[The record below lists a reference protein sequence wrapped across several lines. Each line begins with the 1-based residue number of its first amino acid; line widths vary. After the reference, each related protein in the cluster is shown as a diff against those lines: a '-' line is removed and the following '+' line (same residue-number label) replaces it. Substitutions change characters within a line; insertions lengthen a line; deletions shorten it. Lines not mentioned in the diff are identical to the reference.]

1 MSGAH
6 IESSL
11 GDTSILDGATRPI
24 DPASQAKVAA
34 LFVANGHADLL
45 PMMQLTD
52 ADRAANHARRVVH
65 VEAGPSDGG
74 EAA

>member
-1 MSGAH
+1 MTDSDDVLRNAH
-6 IESSL
+6 AP
-11 GDTSILDGATRPI
+11 LDPVLADAAARFITRH
-24 DPASQAKVAA
+24 DC
-34 LFVANGHADLL
+34 ADLL

-52 ADRAANHARRVVH
+52 ADRAANHARWVVH